1 MCCSVL
7 LCSLLVMTQGTVTH
21 WPLNVLLQQSG
32 LIKISSSDCNSNGR
46 RDYVRTR
53 LSHFGWKQDSEFL
66 LIWWH
71 FIDIIS
77 LQMFECAYVFLRQW
91 SEVFSA
97 DMFHSRF
104 KSAGILNP
112 EVGLDYRRM
121 ILRPG
126 GSVVCQVIIN
136 VLRPMS
142 QLQFSRAILSREFS
156 RATKLQVRHGE
167 SRGFLTVTQL
177 YFRIELCCVL
187 CNSVD
192 RMLNADWCNFIARLL
207 HTRATKLR

>member
-1 MCCSVL
+1 
-7 LCSLLVMTQGTVTH
+7 
-21 WPLNVLLQQSG
+21 
-32 LIKISSSDCNSNGR
+32 
-46 RDYVRTR
+46 
-53 LSHFGWKQDSEFL
+53 
-66 LIWWH
+66 
-71 FIDIIS
+71 
-77 LQMFECAYVFLRQW
+77 MFECAYVFLRQW

-177 YFRIELCCVL
+177 YFRIELCSIL

-192 RMLNADWCNFIARLL
+192 GMLNADWSVVIVFVLL
-207 HTRATKLR
+207 LFAVHIRSLLIYFNLYNLLNLKWNGRMQGCCSSLNYTKRGLIYAT